1 LIPLREARPHKELCQ
16 TLSVIVVGLEQHQ
29 VPLDVLEKV
38 AITEDDL
45 GKVVAGLRD
54 RANLA
59 EVVVL
64 STCMRTELYAVVD
77 RFHEGVTDLQELLAA
92 MAGAPV
98 DTFDESWTVLFDD
111 AVAGH
116 LFEVAAGLRS
126 SVLGETEVLGQVRR
140 ALERAEAEHA
150 SGPVLSGL
158 FRHAVATGRHVRST
172 TAIAQGTTSLS
183 HVAVELAASRMEGSL
198 AGRHVVVVGAGEMGE
213 GMVGALGGRADPA
226 QVVVA
231 NRTIER
237 ASALA
242 ARVGGEG
249 VGLDGLADA
258 LSAADVV
265 FVSTAAALPVLDP
278 ELLGPAAAARAAGRR
293 APLVII
299 DLGVP
304 RNVDPAVADI
314 TGIDLLDM
322 DDLTEHAERAMAGRR
337 AELSAAQ
344 TIVAE
349 EVERYRAEERA
360 RGAAPV
366 VSSLRAR
373 VEELRRS
380 ELERHRARRAELDER
395 QWQEVD
401 SVVRDVLAKLLH
413 HPTVA
418 VKEAAGTPRG
428 ERLVEALRTLFDL

>member
-1 LIPLREARPHKELCQ
+1 M
-16 TLSVIVVGLEQHQ
+16 SVIVVGLEQHQ
-29 VPLDVLEKV
+29 VSLDVLERV
-38 AITEDDL
+38 AIPEEHL
-45 GKVVAGLRD
+45 GKVVAGLGD

-64 STCMRTELYAVVD
+64 STCMRTELYAVVE
-77 RFHEGVTDLQELLAA
+77 RFHEGVTELQEFLAG
-92 MAGAPV
+92 MAGM
-98 DTFDESWTVLFDD
+98 DTDALDGHWTLFFDD
-111 AVAGH
+111 AVTTH

-150 SGPVLSGL
+150 SGPVLSAL
-158 FRHAVATGRHVRST
+158 FRHAVQAGRHVRST

-183 HVAVELAASRMEGSL
+183 HVAVELAASRLGGSL
-198 AGRHVVVVGAGEMGE
+198 SGRHVLVVGAGEMGV
-213 GMVGALGGRADPA
+213 GMVDALGGHPDLAH
-226 QVVVA
+226 VVVA
-231 NRTIER
+231 NRTVGR

-242 ARVGGEG
+242 ARVGGNG
-249 VGLDGLADA
+249 VGLAGLSDA
-258 LSAADVV
+258 LATADIV

-278 ELLGPAAAARAAGRR
+278 DLLGPASGARRSTADR
-293 APLVII
+293 APLVVV

-304 RNVDPAVADI
+304 RNVDPAVGDI
-314 TGIDLLDM
+314 AGIDLLDM
-322 DDLTEHAERAMAGRR
+322 DDLTEHAERALAGRR
-337 AELSAAQ
+337 SELSAAQ
-344 TIVAE
+344 DIVRQ

-373 VEELRRS
+373 MEELRRS
-380 ELERHRARRAELDER
+380 ELDRHRGRLSELDER

-413 HPTVA
+413 QPTVA

>member
-1 LIPLREARPHKELCQ
+1 LA
-16 TLSVIVVGLEQHQ
+16 VIVVGLEQHQ
-29 VPLDVLEKV
+29 VPLDVLERV
-38 AITEDDL
+38 AVAEDDL

-54 RANLA
+54 RANLV
-59 EVVVL
+59 EIVVL
-64 STCMRTELYAVVD
+64 STCMRTELYAVVE
-77 RFHEGVTDLQELLAA
+77 RFHEGVTDLQEFLAGL
-92 MAGAPV
+92 AGTSTDAL
-98 DTFDESWTVLFDD
+98 EGRWTVFFDD
-111 AVAGH
+111 AVTGH

-150 SGPVLSGL
+150 SGPVLTAL
-158 FRHAVATGRHVRST
+158 FRHAVQAGRHVRST

-183 HVAVELAASRMEGSL
+183 HVAVELAASRLGGSL
-198 AGRHVVVVGAGEMGE
+198 AGRHLVVVGAGEMAE
-213 GMVGALGGRADPA
+213 GMIDALAGHGDLA

-231 NRTIER
+231 NRTVGR

-242 ARVGGEG
+242 GRVGGTG
-249 VGLDGLADA
+249 VGLDALPDA
-258 LSAADVV
+258 LAAADVV
-265 FVSTAAALPVLDP
+265 FASTGAALPVLDA
-278 ELLGPAAAARAAGRR
+278 ELLGPASGARSSQAGG
-293 APLVII
+293 APLVIV

-304 RNVDPAVADI
+304 RNVDPAVGGI
-314 TGIDLLDM
+314 SGIDLLDM

-337 AELSAAQ
+337 SELAAAQ
-344 TIVAE
+344 EIVFH

-366 VSSLRAR
+366 VSALRAR
-373 VEELRRS
+373 VEELRRV
-380 ELERHRARRAELDER
+380 ELERHRNRLAELDEQ
-395 QWQEVD
+395 QWNEVD

>member
-1 LIPLREARPHKELCQ
+1 
-16 TLSVIVVGLEQHQ
+16 LSVIVVGLEQHQ
-29 VPLDVLEKV
+29 VSLDVLERV
-38 AITEDDL
+38 AVAEDDL

-64 STCMRTELYAVVD
+64 STCMRTELYAVVE
-77 RFHEGVTDLQELLAA
+77 RFHEGVTDLQEFLSG
-92 MAGAPV
+92 MAQTPV
-98 DTFDESWTVLFDD
+98 DALEASWTVLFDD
-111 AVAGH
+111 AVTGH

-140 ALERAEAEHA
+140 ALERAQAEHA

-158 FRHAVATGRHVRST
+158 FRHAVQTGRHVRST
-172 TAIAQGTTSLS
+172 TSIAQGTTSLS
-183 HVAVELAASRMEGSL
+183 HVAVELAASRLGGSL
-198 AGRHVVVVGAGEMGE
+198 AGRHAVVVGAGEMGE
-213 GMVGALGGRADPA
+213 GMVEALGGHSDIA

-231 NRTIER
+231 NRTVGR
-237 ASALA
+237 ASSLA
-242 ARVGGEG
+242 AKVGGTG
-249 VGLDGLADA
+249 IGLDGLAQA
-258 LSAADVV
+258 LGSADVV
-265 FVSTAAALPVLDP
+265 FVSTAAAIPVLGT
-278 ELLGPAAAARAAGRR
+278 ELLDPTHAVRSATAGT
-293 APLVII
+293 APLVVV

-304 RNVDPAVADI
+304 RNVDPAVAGMS
-314 TGIDLLDM
+314 GIDLLDM

-344 TIVAE
+344 EIVAQ

-366 VSSLRAR
+366 VSALRAR

-380 ELERHRARRAELDER
+380 ELDRHRGRLAELDDQ
-395 QWQEVD
+395 QWKEVD

-413 HPTVA
+413 NPTVA

>member
-1 LIPLREARPHKELCQ
+1 VLRVARPPKELCE

-29 VPLDVLEKV
+29 VPLDVLERV
-38 AITEDDL
+38 AISEDDL

-54 RANLA
+54 RANLV

-64 STCMRTELYAVVD
+64 STCMRTELYAVVE
-77 RFHEGVTDLQELLAA
+77 RFHEGVTDLQELLAG
-92 MAGAPV
+92 MAGTTV
-98 DTFDESWTVLFDD
+98 DALDGSWTVFFDD
-111 AVAGH
+111 AVTGH

-140 ALERAEAEHA
+140 ALERAQAEHA
-150 SGPVLSGL
+150 TGPVLAGL
-158 FRHAVATGRHVRST
+158 FRHAVQAGRHVRST
-172 TAIAQGTTSLS
+172 TAIAQGATSLS
-183 HVAVELAASRMEGSL
+183 HVAVELAAWRLGGSL

-213 GMVGALGGRADPA
+213 GMVEALGGHGDLA

-231 NRTIER
+231 NRTVGR
-237 ASALA
+237 ASTLA
-242 ARVGGEG
+242 ARIGGTG
-249 VGLDGLADA
+249 VALTGLGEALA
-258 LSAADVV
+258 SADVV
-265 FVSTAAALPVLDP
+265 FVSTGASLPVLDA
-278 ELLGPAAAARAAGRR
+278 ELVAPAGAAHASAAGS
-293 APLVII
+293 APLVVV

-304 RNVDPAVADI
+304 RNVDPAVGAMP
-314 TGIDLLDM
+314 GIDLMDM

-344 TIVAE
+344 EIVAG

-366 VSSLRAR
+366 VSALRTR
-373 VEELRRS
+373 VEELRGA
-380 ELERHRARRAELDER
+380 ELERHRGRLSDLDER
-395 QWQEVD
+395 QWTEVE

-413 HPTVA
+413 QPTVA

>member
-1 LIPLREARPHKELCQ
+1 
-16 TLSVIVVGLEQHQ
+16 LSVIVVGLEQHQ
-29 VPLDVLEKV
+29 VPLDVLERV
-38 AITEDDL
+38 TIPEDHL

-64 STCMRTELYAVVD
+64 STCLRTELYAVVE
-77 RFHEGVTDLQELLAA
+77 RFHEGVAELQEFLAG
-92 MAGAPV
+92 MAGMAP
-98 DTFDESWTVLFDD
+98 DALEGRWTLYFDD
-111 AVAGH
+111 AVTAH

-126 SVLGETEVLGQVRR
+126 SVPGETEVLGQVRR

-150 SGPVLSGL
+150 SGPVMSGL
-158 FRHAVATGRHVRST
+158 FRHAVQAGRHVRST

-183 HVAVELAASRMEGSL
+183 HVAVELAASRLGGSL
-198 AGRHVVVVGAGEMGE
+198 AGRHVLVVGAGEMGE
-213 GMVGALGGRADPA
+213 GMVDALGGHPDLA

-231 NRTIER
+231 NRTIGR
-237 ASALA
+237 ASSLA
-242 ARVGGEG
+242 AHVGGNG
-249 VGLDGLADA
+249 VGLAGLADA
-258 LSAADVV
+258 LATADVV
-265 FVSTAAALPVLDP
+265 FVSTAAALPVLGP
-278 ELLGPAAAARAAGRR
+278 ELLGPASEARRSTAGR
-293 APLVII
+293 APLVVV

-304 RNVDPAVADI
+304 RNVDPAVGEI
-314 TGIDLLDM
+314 SGIDLLDM
-322 DDLTEHAERAMAGRR
+322 DDLTDHAERALAGRR
-337 AELSAAQ
+337 SELSAAEA
-344 TIVAE
+344 IVRQ
-349 EVERYRAEERA
+349 EVERYRAEERS

-373 VEELRRS
+373 MEELRRS
-380 ELERHRARRAELDER
+380 ELARHRGRLSELDER

-413 HPTVA
+413 QPTVA

>member
-1 LIPLREARPHKELCQ
+1 MA
-16 TLSVIVVGLEQHQ
+16 VIVVGLEQHQ
-29 VPLDVLEKV
+29 VPLDVLERV
-38 AITEDDL
+38 AVAEDDL

-54 RANLA
+54 RANLV
-59 EVVVL
+59 EIVVL
-64 STCMRTELYAVVD
+64 STCMRTELYAVVE
-77 RFHEGVTDLQELLAA
+77 RFHEGVTDLQEFLAGL
-92 MAGAPV
+92 AGTPTEAL
-98 DTFDESWTVLFDD
+98 EGRWTVFFDD
-111 AVAGH
+111 AVTGH

-150 SGPVLSGL
+150 SGPVLTAL
-158 FRHAVATGRHVRST
+158 FRHAVQAGRHVRST

-183 HVAVELAASRMEGSL
+183 HVAVELAASRLGGSL
-198 AGRHVVVVGAGEMGE
+198 AGRHLVVVGAGEMAE
-213 GMVGALGGRADPA
+213 GMIEALAGHGDLA

-231 NRTIER
+231 NRTVDR

-242 ARVGGEG
+242 GRIGGTG
-249 VGLDGLADA
+249 VGLDALPDA
-258 LSAADVV
+258 LAAADVV
-265 FVSTAAALPVLDP
+265 FASTGAALPVLDA
-278 ELLGPAAAARAAGRR
+278 ELLGPASGARPAMAGG
-293 APLVII
+293 APLVIV

-304 RNVDPAVADI
+304 RNVDPAVGGI
-314 TGIDLLDM
+314 PGIDLLDM

-337 AELSAAQ
+337 SELAAAQ
-344 TIVAE
+344 EIVFH

-360 RGAAPV
+360 RGAAPI
-366 VSSLRAR
+366 VSALRAR
-373 VEELRRS
+373 VEELRRA
-380 ELERHRARRAELDER
+380 ELDRHRNRLAELDEQ
-395 QWQEVD
+395 QWNEVD

>member
-1 LIPLREARPHKELCQ
+1 M
-16 TLSVIVVGLEQHQ
+16 SVIVVGLEQHR
-29 VPLDVLEKV
+29 VPLDVLERV
-38 AITEDDL
+38 AIAEDDL

-54 RANLA
+54 RANLV

-64 STCMRTELYAVVD
+64 STCMRTELYAVVE
-77 RFHEGVTDLQELLAA
+77 RFHEGVTDLQEFLAA
-92 MAGAPV
+92 MAGSPV
-98 DTFDESWTVLFDD
+98 EALEERWTVFFDD

-140 ALERAEAEHA
+140 AAERAQAEHA
-150 SGPVLSGL
+150 SGPVLTSL
-158 FRHAVATGRHVRST
+158 FRHAVQAGRHVRST

-183 HVAVELAASRMEGSL
+183 HVAVELAASRSGGTL
-198 AGRHVVVVGAGEMGE
+198 ADRSVVVVGAGEMAE
-213 GMVGALGGRADPA
+213 GTVDALGSHGATGRVVVVNRTVGRAA
-226 QVVVA
+226 
-231 NRTIER
+231 
-237 ASALA
+237 ALA
-242 ARVGGEG
+242 QRVAGTG
-249 VGLDGLADA
+249 VGLGGLEDA
-258 LSAADVV
+258 LAGADVV
-265 FVSTAAALPVLDP
+265 FASTGAALPVL
-278 ELLGPAAAARAAGRR
+278 EAEMLASASAARAA
-293 APLVII
+293 APVPLLIV

-304 RNVDPAVADI
+304 RNVDPGVAGLA
-314 TGIDLLDM
+314 GIELLDM

-344 TIVAE
+344 EIVSQ
-349 EVERYRAEERA
+349 EVERYRAEERS

-366 VSSLRAR
+366 VSALRAR
-373 VEELRRS
+373 VEELRRA
-380 ELERHRARRAELDER
+380 ELERHRGRRAELDEG